1 MALSELFDPSPSD
14 GTPIACDMTALS
26 DPERHAEASE
36 TLFMEREAERKVAG
50 GYAFKF
56 PGTMD
61 YAERAL
67 AFVSRERQCCPFL
80 TFEIAFEPE
89 GEGVW
94 LYMGGDETVEAY
106 LEREFESAWL

>member
-1 MALSELFDPSPSD
+1 MARSELFDPTPSD
-14 GTPIACDMTALS
+14 DTPIACDMSALS
-26 DPERHAEASE
+26 DPEGHANASE
-36 TLFMEREAERKVAG
+36 ALFMEREDERKVGG
-50 GYAFKF
+50 GYAFRF
-56 PGTMD
+56 PGTIE

-67 AFVSRERQCCPFL
+67 EFVRRERQCCPFL

-106 LEREFESAWL
+106 LEREFESVWP